1 MTAAR
6 EDVLVRPVKGDDDL
20 DAINAGDVLWMGAA
34 LERRLLTSVP
44 PDVKAALLVAEV
56 RGQTAGSCTVIAARA
71 RAFGYGIGRV
81 YVRPE
86 FRRRGVGTALYSATV
101 DFAAATGLPGLMF
114 SVPDSEPDG
123 FAAAGAWQLVEHG
136 HHIESCLDLSTL
148 DEAMVAQC
156 VARAA
161 AAGIAL
167 QPLPPDASHDSWSEA
182 YEFFTARMSEA
193 PDSREGAEGM
203 PYSIFRTLM
212 PEPWQVLIARR
223 GDAIVGLT
231 SVMPRATEDR
241 RLNTMFTGVHP
252 ESRGA
257 SLSAALKLEHA
268 RGLREDGWQAVVT
281 QNMDQ
286 NAPILAVN
294 SKLGFRAVGGTR
306 DFGVALGP
314 RP

>member
-1 MTAAR
+1 VT
-6 EDVLVRPVKGDDDL
+6 DDDDL

-34 LERRLLTSVP
+34 LERSLVASVP

-56 RGQTAGSCTVIAARA
+56 GGQAAGSGLVIAARA

-86 FRRRGVGTALYSATV
+86 FRRSGVGTALYCATV
-101 DFAAATGLPGLMF
+101 DFAAAAGLPGLMF

-123 FAAAGAWQLVEHG
+123 LAAAGAWQLLEHG

-148 DEAMVAQC
+148 DVAMVAQC

-167 QPLPPDASHDSWSEA
+167 QPLPLDASHDSWAEA
-182 YEFFTARMSEA
+182 YAFFTARMSEA
-193 PDSREGAEGM
+193 PDSRDGAENM

-223 GDAIVGLT
+223 DDAIVGLT
-231 SVMPRATEDR
+231 SVTPRATEDR

-252 ESRGA
+252 DFRGA

-268 RGLREDGWQAVVT
+268 RKLREDGWQSVVT

-294 SKLGFRAVGGTR
+294 RKLGFQPVGGTR
-306 DFGVALGP
+306 DFGIALRP

>member
-1 MTAAR
+1 VLIRAAT
-6 EDVLVRPVKGDDDL
+6 DDDDL

-34 LERRLLTSVP
+34 LERSLLASGP
-44 PDVKAALLVAEV
+44 PDMKAALLIAEIG
-56 RGQTAGSCTVIAARA
+56 GQAAGSGMVIAARA

-81 YVRPE
+81 YIRPE
-86 FRRRGVGTALYSATV
+86 LRRRGGGTALYSAMV
-101 DFAAATGLPGLMF
+101 DFAAAADLPGLMF

-123 FAAAGAWQLVEHG
+123 LAAAGAWQLTEHG

-148 DEAMVAQC
+148 DDSMVVAC

-161 AAGIAL
+161 AAGIEL
-167 QPLPPDASHDSWSEA
+167 QPVPVDASSDIWQEA

-193 PDSREGAEGM
+193 PDSREGAEPM

-212 PEPWQVLIARR
+212 PAAWQVLVGRR
-223 GDAIVGLT
+223 NDAIVGLT
-231 SVMPRATEDR
+231 SVMPRATEER
-241 RLNTMFTGVHP
+241 RVNTMFTGVHP
-252 ESRGA
+252 EFRGA

-268 RGLREDGWQAVVT
+268 RRLRYAGWQAVVT

-294 SKLGFRAVGGTR
+294 RKLGFQPVGGTR
-306 DFGVALGP
+306 DFGRALGS

>member
-1 MTAAR
+1 MTAAA
-6 EDVLVRPVKGDDDL
+6 EGVLVRAATDDDDL

-34 LERRLLTSVP
+34 LERSLLASVP
-44 PDVKAALLVAEV
+44 PDVKAALLIAEIG
-56 RGQTAGSCTVIAARA
+56 GQAAGSGIVIAARA

-81 YVRPE
+81 YIRPE
-86 FRRRGVGTALYSATV
+86 FRRRGGGAALYAATV
-101 DFAAATGLPGLMF
+101 QLAAAAGLPGVMF

-123 FAAAGAWQLVEHG
+123 LAAARAWQLVEHG
-136 HHIESCLDLSTL
+136 HHIESCLDLSKL
-148 DEAMVAQC
+148 NDVMVAEC

-161 AAGIAL
+161 ASGIEL
-167 QPLPPDASHDSWSEA
+167 QSLPSDASTDSWQKA
-182 YEFFTARMSEA
+182 YAFFTARMSEA
-193 PDSREGAEGM
+193 PDSREGAEEM

-212 PEPWQVLIARR
+212 PEPWQVLVAQRN
-223 GDAIVGLT
+223 DAIVGLT
-231 SVMPRATEDR
+231 SVMPRAAEDR

-252 ESRGA
+252 EARGE

-268 RGLREDGWQAVVT
+268 RRLREDGWQAVVT

-294 SKLGFRAVGGTR
+294 RRLGFRPVGGTR
-306 DFGVALGP
+306 DFGMALGP